1 MSTDNPT
8 YEQALEEVCAALYI
22 FAQVKGRIAKAVLDA
37 KYDHT
42 AVTRAVAEQ
51 GAAVEAHNL
60 VNKMLSDFR
69 KAAVA

>member
-1 MSTDNPT
+1 
-8 YEQALEEVCAALYI
+8 
-22 FAQVKGRIAKAVLDA
+22 VKGRIAKAVLDA